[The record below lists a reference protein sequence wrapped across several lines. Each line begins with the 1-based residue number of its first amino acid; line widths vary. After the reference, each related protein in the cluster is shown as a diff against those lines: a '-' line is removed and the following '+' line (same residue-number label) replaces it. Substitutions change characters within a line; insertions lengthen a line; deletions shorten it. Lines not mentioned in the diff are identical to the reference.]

1 MTLDESGFTL
11 SRYKAIVF
19 DLDSTLTDTQR
30 YPLQA
35 SMWLLEKITDDVDSI
50 GEEYLNHLIINYRKG
65 IKEIVEGAE
74 YRTPYDVV
82 KQSIKESL
90 YALNLEVDTHILE
103 EATRLFRWLHVEN
116 SRVYPGVENLLVK
129 LHSNGIRLGVITNS
143 FEKHLYI
150 ILYKLK
156 LHSYFKCLVDGGDVK
171 TFKPSPAPFQHVLS
185 CLDVSAQNALFV
197 GDEFYA
203 DIYGSTSVG
212 MDAVW
217 VNNRGGDLEKAV
229 SKYGEASRPLLV
241 IESVADLDEY
251 L

>member
-1 MTLDESGFTL
+1 MLDESGFRL

-50 GEEYLNHLIINYRKG
+50 GEEYLNNLIINYRKG

-82 KQSIKESL
+82 KRAIMESL
-90 YALNLEVDTHILE
+90 QAVDLEADSGLLE

-116 SRVYPGVENLLVK
+116 SKVYPGVESLLLK
-129 LHSNGIRLGVITNS
+129 LQGNGMQLGVITNS
-143 FEKHLYI
+143 FEKHLHI
-150 ILYKLK
+150 ILNKLK
-156 LHSYFKCLVDGGDVK
+156 LTNFFQCLVDGGDVK
-171 TFKPSPAPFQHVLS
+171 TFKPSPAPFQHVLD
-185 CLDVSAQNALFV
+185 CLEVSAHEALFV
-197 GDEFYA
+197 GDEYYA
-203 DIYGSTSVG
+203 DIFGATSVG
-212 MDAVW
+212 MDAIW

-229 SKYGEASRPLLV
+229 SKYGEASRPLKV
-241 IESVADLDEY
+241 IESVSELEAFL
-251 L
+251 